1 MNLANIEYQDKLRQ
15 YVLQMRPVFKPNALF
30 SDETSNYVTP
40 MEPDPGDIVT
50 IRFRTWKD
58 NVDKVY
64 LVSNDRHLAMEYEK
78 SEGDFDYFKIRLVM
92 QEESIHYF
100 FEIHAGKIRCFY
112 NKIGV
117 SRDRLDV
124 YDFTIAPGFHTPEW
138 AKGAVMYQIFV
149 DRFSSGDT
157 NNTVEDCEYY
167 YIGDY
172 TDLHPSIDAEN
183 DLLTINY
190 GDSKN
195 SSYRCFV
202 IYKLSEAKKAPM
214 TNVTITCTD
223 GFQTDRPASTNPV
236 SVVVRCHDLTTLTP
250 VARPR
255 FLKTGYGAS
264 GATYY
269 DWQGYDVHKNRL
281 YYTEGQSNYN
291 LFGSFYSGSSF
302 AYVTVFD
309 FEGNIVEERTQVA
322 VVSDKDK
329 LTQIGVSV
337 FGSLEAEGIKVCKD
351 KLYLGYTARGITA
364 DNTKHYQNIF
374 VFDPSSK

>member
-30 SDETSNYVTP
+30 SDETANYVTP

-92 QEESIHYF
+92 PEESVRYF
-100 FEIHAGKIRCFY
+100 FEIHAGKIRCLY

-337 FGSLEAEGIKVCKD
+337 FGTLEAEGIKVCKD

>member
-1 MNLANIEYQDKLRQ
+1 
-15 YVLQMRPVFKPNALF
+15 MRNVYKMKP
-30 SDETSNYVTP
+30 S
-40 MEPDPGDIVT
+40 G
-50 IRFRTWKD
+50 
-58 NVDKVY
+58 
-64 LVSNDRHLAMEYEK
+64 
-78 SEGDFDYFKIRLVM
+78 
-92 QEESIHYF
+92 
-100 FEIHAGKIRCFY
+100 IRCLLSSVLAV
-112 NKIGV
+112 V
-117 SRDRLDV
+117 SMAITGTNVAEAQGLSVSGRVTDARGGEISGATVIVKGDNTRGTTTDAQGQYAIEVLSSDDV
-124 YDFTIAPGFHTPEW
+124 LVFSFLGYKTAEV
-138 AKGAVMYQIFV
+138 AVRGRKTLNVQLEEDATLV
-149 DRFSSGDT
+149 DEVVVVGYGTQKRQFLVGSVSQVSSK
-157 NNTVEDCEYY
+157 E
-167 YIGDY
+167 
-172 TDLHPSIDAEN
+172 
-183 DLLTINY
+183 LL
-190 GDSKN
+190 
-195 SSYRCFV
+195 
-202 IYKLSEAKKAPM
+202 KAPM

-337 FGSLEAEGIKVCKD
+337 FGTLEAEGIKVCKD

>member
-1 MNLANIEYQDKLRQ
+1 
-15 YVLQMRPVFKPNALF
+15 
-30 SDETSNYVTP
+30 
-40 MEPDPGDIVT
+40 
-50 IRFRTWKD
+50 
-58 NVDKVY
+58 
-64 LVSNDRHLAMEYEK
+64 
-78 SEGDFDYFKIRLVM
+78 
-92 QEESIHYF
+92 
-100 FEIHAGKIRCFY
+100 
-112 NKIGV
+112 
-117 SRDRLDV
+117 
-124 YDFTIAPGFHTPEW
+124 
-138 AKGAVMYQIFV
+138 
-149 DRFSSGDT
+149 
-157 NNTVEDCEYY
+157 
-167 YIGDY
+167 
-172 TDLHPSIDAEN
+172 
-183 DLLTINY
+183 
-190 GDSKN
+190 
-195 SSYRCFV
+195 
-202 IYKLSEAKKAPM
+202 M

-291 LFGSFYSGSSF
+291 LFGSFYSGCSF